1 MRRSAAA
8 NRAKESIM
16 ELEIVNPQPKY
27 PPVTLINPAP
37 YGYVQLSAVVDPPR
51 GRVPFP
57 RRSSQKAALLTH
69 LARLSRQLEAIE
81 VVEKATVYRAIM
93 TPPPSGYA
101 KEHASRP
108 ARYDVVVLVETN
120 SPDAIGEVEGTEPYT
135 LIRQALDASAEDLHI
150 MTARCV
156 KRMGDVDKTTDG
168 LFLFKYFVAED
179 TEVAL
184 ELWDY
189 LAGWYSV
196 ETGLDNSTLL
206 EPIDKAD
213 YVFVNHARW
222 DYGAPRFA
230 FHQFS
235 KPSFRSYVL
244 ANLATNKTG
253 AMPILYRLAR

>member
-1 MRRSAAA
+1 
-8 NRAKESIM
+8 M
-16 ELEIVNPQPKY
+16 ELEIVNPQPKF
-27 PPVTLINPAP
+27 PPVTLIDPAP

-57 RRSSQKAALLTH
+57 GRSHQKTALLTH
-69 LARLSRQLEAIE
+69 LARLSRQLEGLEA
-81 VVEKATVYRAIM
+81 VEKATVYRAIV

-101 KEHASRP
+101 KEHARRP

-120 SPDAIGEVEGTEPYT
+120 SPDAIGEAERAEPYT
-135 LIRQALDASAEDLHI
+135 LLRQALESAAEELHV

-168 LFLFKYFVAED
+168 LFLFNYFVAED
-179 TEVAL
+179 SEVAL

-206 EPIDKAD
+206 EPINKDD
-213 YVFVNHARW
+213 YAFINHARW
-222 DYGAPRFA
+222 EYGAPRFA
-230 FHQFS
+230 FQQFS

-244 ANLATNKTG
+244 ANLETNKTG
-253 AMPILYRLAR
+253 SMPILYRLAR

>member
-1 MRRSAAA
+1 
-8 NRAKESIM
+8 M

-27 PPVTLINPAP
+27 PPVTPIDPAP
-37 YGYVQLSAVVDPPR
+37 NGYVQLSAVVDPPR

-57 RRSSQKAALLTH
+57 GRSPRKTALLTQ
-69 LARLSRQLEAIE
+69 LTRLSRQLEGVEA
-81 VVEKATVYRAIM
+81 VEKATVYRAIV

-101 KEHASRP
+101 KEHAGRP
-108 ARYDVVVLVETN
+108 ARYDVVVLVETD
-120 SPDAIGEVEGTEPYT
+120 SPDAVGDVERAEPYA
-135 LIRQALDASAEDLHI
+135 LMRQALEATAKDLHI

-156 KRMGDVDKTTDG
+156 KRMGDVDKSTDG
-168 LFLFKYFVAED
+168 LFLFNYFVAED
-179 TEVAL
+179 TEIAL

-189 LAGWYSV
+189 LAGWYWV
-196 ETGLDNSTLL
+196 ETGLDNSTVL

-213 YVFVNHARW
+213 YAFVNHARW

-244 ANLATNKTG
+244 ANLETNKTG
-253 AMPILYRLAR
+253 SVPNLYRLAH